1 MKLLKTNDF
10 GSYDIKCMC
19 VYMCFVDE
27 GRGLKEEEG
36 RRMKCIY
43 LDFENVKLN
52 MYKLCMIVLGLKT
65 KAE

>member
-27 GRGLKEEEG
+27 GHRPKG
-36 RRMKCIY
+36 RRRKE
-43 LDFENVKLN
+43 DE
-52 MYKLCMIVLGLKT
+52 MYIT
-65 KAE
+65 